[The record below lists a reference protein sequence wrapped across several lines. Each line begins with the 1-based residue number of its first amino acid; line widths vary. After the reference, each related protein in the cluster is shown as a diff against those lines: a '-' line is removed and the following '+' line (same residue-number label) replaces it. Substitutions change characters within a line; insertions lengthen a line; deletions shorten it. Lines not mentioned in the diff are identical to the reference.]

1 MYVWHTGARSNIN
14 NKKHK
19 QKAMK
24 TKNNKTHK
32 MKSTGLLTV
41 AAVTLLSCSSWA
53 FIGQASAL
61 PAFQKGFVR
70 LDTLKATTATGGR
83 VCVNPSVAG
92 AATEGKIIVTF
103 PTTGATDYVVN
114 STAANWTTNT
124 TGLDAGQT
132 ALPITSNVASNV
144 TGKAVTFTVTSDLSA
159 GTLYCFNFSGTSTL
173 TTSSAGAV
181 PTTGNTGNIQTQTAG
196 SAPIDQTY
204 FDESIITND
213 AVVVTAIVP
222 PSFQFTLSANTDAFV
237 ANLNASA
244 TPTLTSGT
252 TITILTN
259 AASGWIVWARDLLAN
274 SSGGK
279 GSLMSA
285 AAGNYKITNTAAVG
299 AASHTHPAATENY
312 GLAVVTVTDAG
323 GGGTVTAN
331 AAYDGTAASLKA
343 GTLDATQF
351 QPIASA
357 NGTANNDSI
366 VVKEQA
372 TIAGQTP
379 AGSDYTD
386 TITLI
391 GAGQF

>member
-1 MYVWHTGARSNIN
+1 
-14 NKKHK
+14 
-19 QKAMK
+19 MK
-24 TKNNKTHK
+24 TKNTQTHK
-32 MKSTGLLTV
+32 IKSTGILAV

-53 FIGQASAL
+53 FMGQASAL
-61 PAFQKGFVR
+61 PQFQKGFVR

-83 VCVNPSVAG
+83 VCINPSVAG

-103 PTTGATDYVVN
+103 PTTAVTDYVVN
-114 STAANWTTNT
+114 ATAANWTTNT

-144 TGKAVTFTVTSDLSA
+144 TGKAVTFTVTSDLTA

-181 PTTGNTGNIQTQTAG
+181 PTSGNTGNIQTQTGA

-213 AVVVTAIVP
+213 AVVVTAVVP

-237 ANLNASA
+237 ANLNATA
-244 TPTLTSGT
+244 TPTLTGGT
-252 TITILTN
+252 TVTILTN
-259 AASGWIVWARDLLAN
+259 AASGWIIWARDLLAN
-274 SSGGK
+274 SSAGK
-279 GSLMSA
+279 GSLMSTT
-285 AAGNYKITNTAAVG
+285 AGNYKITNTAAVG

-312 GLAVVTVTDAG
+312 GLAVVTVNDAAL
-323 GGGTVTAN
+323 GGTVTAN

-343 GTLDATQF
+343 GTLDATGF

-357 NGTANNDSI
+357 TGTANNDSI

-379 AGSDYTD
+379 AASDYTD